1 MTYSDLK
8 KIQKYSSQERESN
21 LFSNFILFFW
31 KYLMTTIAT
40 KPQLGVEQY
49 ALKILNIF
57 RDGIRSH
64 FQVIVNGQVNYGK
77 KVLL

>member
-1 MTYSDLK
+1 
-8 KIQKYSSQERESN
+8 
-21 LFSNFILFFW
+21 
-31 KYLMTTIAT
+31 MTTIAT